1 MSTNASGKIVRVSRA
16 QRFGSNQMNN
26 SHDPR
31 PDLINAEQRG
41 CLVQALALEEL
52 RTQRKELGDI
62 LCELHNASLV
72 NLASDQNLLAIDAL
86 AHNEFWIAVHPL
98 NEAIPHLNCSHRE
111 VLALVH
117 MLVNKAGSD
126 GAAGMPNL
134 SLGTW
139 SKNHPEEAGK
149 VIDGIKGL
157 DDLCLAHGVFVVAGI
172 GDAAL
177 AFDLIRNTNSSV
189 SAIGLRAL
197 GRMGIVSESDVKK
210 GVDDA
215 FGFVELETDP
225 DVRAAAIEA
234 AFGLWE
240 KLGPSKPY
248 RQREFIET
256 IGKKGGANELSLLS
270 AMLFYYGQGLPKES
284 IDQVLGMLETLPSN
298 SGATLR
304 NLDHAIKKNDDRW
317 DFKRVVAVFAALI
330 PSLEKKADK
339 RDYHSFT
346 SWAMSS
352 PQNASYLFAA
362 WLNGGEF
369 GLCSFLV
376 DLLSGGPKGADVWIQ
391 KQHLPP
397 DGNDQIFMAQKC
409 VGFLWHHEVAA
420 AAILLS
426 IVKYGQLQ
434 AQSMA
439 EKLLFNP
446 LLLSYGGDLRDF
458 LEKQCSNA
466 SKRISS
472 CAERLLS
479 KHDAHIA
486 GLDKA
491 RELVELLPAIEHRR
505 AVAIKDR
512 DRSREIQ
519 KLAHERSIFAGLM
532 THHTLLYGRKSF
544 SIIHGAEGKKHPNI
558 SPLSE
563 ISHSVELPRLMVVDP
578 VGFNARLTFFRA
590 MKRRSA

>member
-1 MSTNASGKIVRVSRA
+1 
-16 QRFGSNQMNN
+16 MNTPR
-26 SHDPR
+26 DPR

-52 RTQRKELGDI
+52 RTQRKELSDI
-62 LCELHNASLV
+62 LCELHNAGLV
-72 NLASDQNLLAIDAL
+72 KLASDQNLVAIDAL

-98 NEAIPHLNCSHRE
+98 NEAIPNLNCSHRE

-134 SLGTW
+134 SLGIW

-149 VIDGIKGL
+149 IIDGIKGL
-157 DDLCLAHGVFVVAGI
+157 DDLCLAHGVFVVAGV
-172 GDAAL
+172 GGPAL
-177 AFDLIRNTNSSV
+177 AFDLIRNTNNSV

-197 GRMGIVSESDVKK
+197 ARMEIVSASDIKE

-215 FGFVELETDP
+215 FGFVERDTDP
-225 DVRAAAIEA
+225 AVRAAAIEA

-240 KLGPSKPY
+240 KLGPSEPY

-256 IGKKGGANELSLLS
+256 VGKNGGPNELSLLS
-270 AMLFYYGQGLPKES
+270 AMLFYYGRGLPKES
-284 IDQVLGMLETLPSN
+284 IEQVLGMLEALPSN
-298 SGATLR
+298 SGATLG
-304 NLDHAIKKNDDRW
+304 NLDHAIKKNDNRW
-317 DFKRVVAVFAALI
+317 DFNRVALVFAALI
-330 PSLEKKADK
+330 PSMDKKADQ

-346 SWAMSS
+346 SWAWSS
-352 PQNASYLFAA
+352 PQHASYLFAA

-369 GLCSFLV
+369 RLCSFLA
-376 DLLSGGPKGADVWIQ
+376 DLLGGGAKGAGVWIQ

-397 DGNDQIFMAQKC
+397 NADDQIFIARKC
-409 VGFLWHHEVAA
+409 VGFLWHHEVTAA
-420 AAILLS
+420 TILLS
-426 IVKYGQLQ
+426 IVKHGQPQ
-434 AQSMA
+434 AKSAA
-439 EKLLFNP
+439 ETLLFDP

-466 SKRISS
+466 SKRISN
-472 CAERLLS
+472 CAKRLLS
-479 KHDAHIA
+479 KHDAHVA
-486 GLDKA
+486 GLEAA
-491 RELVELLPAIEHRR
+491 RDLVELLPSIEHRR
-505 AVAIKDR
+505 AVAMKDR
-512 DRSREIQ
+512 DRNRDMQ
-519 KLAHERSIFAGLM
+519 KRAHERSIFASLM

-558 SPLSE
+558 SALSE
-563 ISHSVELPRLMVVDP
+563 ISHSVELPRLMVIDP

>member
-1 MSTNASGKIVRVSRA
+1 
-16 QRFGSNQMNN
+16 MNN
-26 SHDPR
+26 SRDPR
-31 PDLINAEQRG
+31 PDLINAEQQGR
-41 CLVQALALEEL
+41 LVQALALEEL
-52 RTQRKELGDI
+52 RTQRNGLGDI
-62 LCELHNASLV
+62 LCELHNAGLV
-72 NLASDQNLLAIDAL
+72 KLTSDRNLLAIEEL

-98 NEAIPHLNCSHRE
+98 NEAIPHLNCPHRE
-111 VLALVH
+111 ILAIVH
-117 MLVNKAGSD
+117 MLVKKAGSD

-134 SLGTW
+134 SLGIW

-149 VIDGIKGL
+149 IIDGIKGL
-157 DDLCLAHGVFVVAGI
+157 DDLCLAHGVFVVAGL
-172 GDAAL
+172 GGAAL
-177 AFDLIRNTNSSV
+177 AFDLIRNTNNSV

-197 GRMGIVSESDVKK
+197 GRIEIMSVSDIKK

-215 FGFVELETDP
+215 FGFVERETDP
-225 DVRAAAIEA
+225 DLRAAATEA
-234 AFGLWE
+234 AFRLWE

-256 IGKKGGANELSLLS
+256 IGTKGGANELSLLS
-270 AMLFYYGQGLPKES
+270 AMLFYYERALPKEN

-298 SGATLR
+298 SAATLS

-317 DFKRVVAVFAALI
+317 DFKRVAPVFAALI
-330 PSLEKKADK
+330 PGLDKKADK
-339 RDYHSFT
+339 RDYHSFA

-352 PQNASYLFAA
+352 PQYASYLFAA

-369 GLCSFLV
+369 ALCSFLA

-391 KQHLPP
+391 KQHLPAHA
-397 DGNDQIFMAQKC
+397 NDQIFIAQKC

-426 IVKYGQLQ
+426 IVKHGQPQ
-434 AQSMA
+434 AQSAA
-439 EKLLFNP
+439 EKLLFDP
-446 LLLSYGGDLRDF
+446 LLLSYGGNLRDF

-472 CAERLLS
+472 CAKRLLS
-479 KHDAHIA
+479 KHDTHIA
-486 GLDKA
+486 GLERA
-491 RELVELLPAIEHRR
+491 RDLVELLPSIEHRR
-505 AVAIKDR
+505 AVAMKDR
-512 DRSREIQ
+512 DRNRDIQ
-519 KLAHERSIFAGLM
+519 KLAQERSIFASLV

-544 SIIHGAEGKKHPNI
+544 SIVHGAEGKKHPNI
-558 SPLSE
+558 SALSE
-563 ISHSVELPRLMVVDP
+563 ISHSVELPRLMVIDP